1 MGKKYALLMGLNYS
15 NIRRSELYGCIND
28 MNLTR
33 NMLIDAYGYQEEN
46 MYIFRDDFDNEK
58 RFPTKANIVNML
70 TTLCSTL
77 NEEDEL
83 WVHYSGHGA
92 YFDDY
97 GINET
102 DNRDEYL
109 LVYDNNNRGRL
120 VALIDD
126 EFNAILKNSKCKI
139 IMVIDACNTGTIG
152 DLPWNFKYDGEISR
166 NNKLVRRSMEN
177 DIPMSNSNITIYS
190 SARDDELAADAYNPI
205 MQLPMGALTMAI
217 LYCLRRSNHNIS
229 CMKLYTDICEFMVE
243 SGYEQ
248 RPQLTTSVK
257 MPSVYI
263 SRNENNIQFMENDVI
278 VEEIVESNVE
288 RSTIIIQDSIGDAK
302 RNYSST
308 VSTSSN
314 TLHVNNKNSKNS
326 NININNVINNTN
338 NRFKMKFFI

>member
-1 MGKKYALLMGLNYS
+1 MGKKCALLMGLNYS
-15 NIRRSELYGCIND
+15 NIRGSELYGCIND

-58 RFPTKANIVNML
+58 RFPTKQNI
-70 TTLCSTL
+70 TSTLIALLSTL

-83 WVHYSGHGA
+83 WVHYSGHSA

-152 DLPWNFKYDGEISR
+152 DLPWNFKYDGDISR
-166 NNKLVRRSMEN
+166 NNKLVKRSMEN
-177 DIPMSNSNITIYS
+177 NISMSNSNIIIFS

-229 CMKLYTDICEFMVE
+229 CMKLYTDICEFIVE
-243 SGYEQ
+243 SGFEQ

-263 SRNENNIQFMENDVI
+263 SKNENDIQFIENDII

-288 RSTIIIQDSIGDAK
+288 RSTIIIQDSISDTK

-314 TLHVNNKNSKNS
+314 TPPVHNNNNNNNKNS
-326 NININNVINNTN
+326 NIN